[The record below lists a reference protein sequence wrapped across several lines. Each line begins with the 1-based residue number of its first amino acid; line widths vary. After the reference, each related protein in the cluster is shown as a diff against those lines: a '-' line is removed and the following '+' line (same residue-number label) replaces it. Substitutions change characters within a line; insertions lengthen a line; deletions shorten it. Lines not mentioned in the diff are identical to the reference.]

1 MAWHQS
7 LLLAVPDGG
16 VIYVQSFAL
25 QNPADFVQAIPLEL
39 SVLQVEKFP
48 VSPVQVIGVS

>member
-48 VSPVQVIGVS
+48 VNPVQVIGVS